1 MAAPESARGQLWPVV
16 WPLFSLGG
24 VQGQSPG
31 RSRAE
36 SSRSPGALESG
47 RLRRTTQCLSGSP
60 ASAWGTQARG
70 VTVWLG
76 LRWNGGH
83 PACRHSPYLLVRTCS
98 TFDFSPTPLTPV
110 RSSDWL
116 LALTPN
122 SNVRIVAGS
131 ERSDFTPFKAF
142 TYQNGTRARDTQSNG
157 WTGSWG
163 QLRTHRGV
171 AHLDCNLL
179 TIDAG
184 DKLEDQSGNAL
195 VRVRVRVRVRDQRV
209 RVRVRVRDQTLA
221 SVMPQLL
228 FSESCALSG
237 PRLDPLM
244 LKASMRKAA
253 GETSSPK
260 ADTA

>member
-157 WTGSWG
+157 DNYA
-163 QLRTHRGV
+163 RIAV
-171 AHLDCNLL
+171 LL
-179 TIDAG
+179 TWIATF
-184 DKLEDQSGNAL
+184 SP
-195 VRVRVRVRVRDQRV
+195 
-209 RVRVRVRDQTLA
+209 
-221 SVMPQLL
+221 SMPATNSRISRATPWLGL
-228 FSESCALSG
+228 GLG
-237 PRLDPLM
+237 LGLGIRGLGLGLGIRRWRL
-244 LKASMRKAA
+244 
-253 GETSSPK
+253 
-260 ADTA
+260 